1 MSFLYGGD
9 YNPEQW
15 MNSPEIL
22 EKDIEL
28 MKKAGCNVMSIGI
41 FGWSVM
47 EPREGEYDFSFYEKV
62 IDRLYEN
69 GIKTILATPS
79 GARPAWMSMKYPEIL
94 RTDENGVRHK
104 HGVRHNH
111 CFTSPIYREKVR
123 EINERL
129 ALHFKDNP
137 AILAWHVSNE
147 YIGDCHCELCAEA
160 FREFLKK
167 RYNNDLDKLNFEWW
181 NSFWSHTYTDWSQ
194 IEPPSSIG
202 ENRTNALLINWKR
215 FATHQT
221 IDFYKNEIE
230 PLKRIAPDIPVT
242 TNFHGNLTDLDY
254 FKFKDYID
262 FACWDAYPDWES
274 PKGNAETAAGVSLI
288 YDVCRSIK
296 HKPFLLMEST
306 PSNVN
311 WKQYNKLKRPEMNI
325 LSSLQAI
332 ADGSDSV
339 QYFQWRK
346 SRGSAEKFHGA
357 VVDHCGHENTRVFK
371 EAAELGERLKN
382 ISAVQGSDVKAEAA
396 IIYDW
401 ENYWAIKCA
410 NGFRNDDKKYHE
422 ECLKHYKY
430 FWKNGINT
438 DVIDSEQDF
447 SGYKI
452 IAAPMLYM
460 IKPGVSE
467 KLFEF
472 VKNGGIL
479 VSGFMSGYV
488 NEDDLCFL
496 GGFPGGKLKELFGIW
511 NEEIDTLYPE
521 DRNSVGFN
529 GNEYS
534 AFDYCEIIHPDT
546 AETLARYNDDFYAEE
561 SAVTVNTYGK
571 GRAYYIAFRG
581 DDGFINDFYD
591 SISAGVSSAAEY
603 INFPDGVSVR
613 TRENETEVFLFIQN
627 WNETDVEI
635 NVKSALKNIETNE
648 NVSGEV
654 GLKKYETLIL
664 KKAKI

>member
-94 RTDENGVRHK
+94 RTDENGVRHR
-104 HGVRHNH
+104 HGSRHNH
-111 CFTSPIYREKVR
+111 CFTSPVYREKVR

-215 FATHQT
+215 FVTHQT

-396 IIYDW
+396 IIFDW

-430 FWKNGINT
+430 FWRNGINT

-496 GGFPGGKLKELFGIW
+496 GGFPGGSLKELFGIW

-546 AETLARYNDDFYAEE
+546 AETLARYNDDFYAKE
-561 SAVTVNTYGK
+561 SAVTVNTYGE

-613 TRENETEVFLFIQN
+613 TRENGTEVFFFIQN
-627 WNETDVEI
+627 WNEADAEI
-635 NVKSALKNIETNE
+635 NVKSALENIETNE

-654 GLKKYETLIL
+654 VLKKYETLIL